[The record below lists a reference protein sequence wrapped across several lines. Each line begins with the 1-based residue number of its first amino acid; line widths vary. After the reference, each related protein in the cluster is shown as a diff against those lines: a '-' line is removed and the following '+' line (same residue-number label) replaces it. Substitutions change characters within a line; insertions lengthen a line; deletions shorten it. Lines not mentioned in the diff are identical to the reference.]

1 MIKKEKVI
9 VSIISV
15 LIIVIG
21 FMLLFNR
28 KKIENVL
35 KNNKNIS
42 KIYENSEKKKNEKIF
57 DIKLKDN
64 KLKRILESLS
74 PDKMEMVVSILKD
87 GKLVDFINNPDIIS
101 YSENTDYNKAVENAK
116 VIKGLKEL
124 ALLSPELGK
133 YFKEDLIKNNFD
145 NNIKT
150 IENRPEVIRIK
161 DRITKL
167 LPIKNSK
174 DTFDQLSEE
183 NLIEISEILS
193 KSPITVEFVEKKDM
207 KKYDL
212 EEIVEISKTLYKIG
226 SVNPSLAIEIEEML
240 KGFDIRK
247 AALYGDL
254 YVQDEKYE
262 KELKKEYEEK
272 NYTFEDPFI
281 RYNPYGRTPLAYG
294 MKYEPSSDTELLKVT
309 IMGIGGMPN
318 FSYEKKY
325 TSGDILPIVGLY
337 PKSENIVLIEQ
348 LNPSDKKVIKSKKLK
363 LKTIPVDDR
372 LPAIYIEKRVPGSI
386 QPGFNLASYNLKD
399 EGLPFAFD
407 SMGNIRYMLK
417 AGKEM
422 RKVKIEKEDSDVW
435 EVKNDEDKFQL
446 DILGKILGRIG
457 RDDEDN
463 TTSKNKKTKYLVR
476 NNNILT
482 VVSYRDETYP
492 TALFSEYGLD
502 SRDEIFKAI
511 IFYDKNGADENIIE
525 DGERVVL
532 YEGDSEN

>member
-1 MIKKEKVI
+1 MIKKDRVI
-9 VSIISV
+9 VIVVSI

-28 KKIENVL
+28 KKIESIL

-42 KIYENSEKKKNEKIF
+42 KIYENSEKKKNAKIF

-74 PDKMEMVVSILKD
+74 PDKMGMAASILKD
-87 GKLVDFINNPDIIS
+87 GKLVDFLNNPDITF
-101 YSENTDYNKAVENAK
+101 YLENKDYNKALENAK
-116 VIKGLKEL
+116 VIKGLKDL
-124 ALLSPELGK
+124 SLLSPELGK

-145 NNIKT
+145 NSIKT
-150 IENRPEVIRIK
+150 IENRPEVIKIK
-161 DRITKL
+161 DRIIKL
-167 LPIKNSK
+167 LPIRNSK

-183 NLIEISEILS
+183 KLIEISEILS
-193 KSPITVEFVEKKDM
+193 KSPITVEFVEKKDI
-207 KKYDL
+207 KKYNL
-212 EEIVEISKTLYKIG
+212 EETVEISKTLYKIG
-226 SVNPSLAIEIEEML
+226 NVNPVLAIEIEEML
-240 KGFDIRK
+240 EGFDIRK

-272 NYTFEDPFI
+272 QYTFEEPFL

-294 MKYEPSSDTELLKVT
+294 MKYEPVNKSDLLKVT
-309 IMGIGGMPN
+309 VMGMGGMPN

-363 LKTIPVDDR
+363 LKTIPIDDK

-399 EGLPFAFD
+399 EGLPFTFD
-407 SMGNIRYMLK
+407 SMGNIRYILK
-417 AGKEM
+417 TGKEM
-422 RKVKIEKEDSDVW
+422 RKVKIEKEDSGIW
-435 EVKNDEDKFQL
+435 EVKNDEDKFRL
-446 DILGKILGRIG
+446 NILGKILGRIG
-457 RDDEDN
+457 REDGDIA
-463 TTSKNKKTKYLVR
+463 SKNRKTKYLVR

-482 VVSYRDETYP
+482 VVSYRDVTYP

-502 SRDEIFKAI
+502 SKDEIFKAI

-525 DGERVVL
+525 DGERTIL

>member
-1 MIKKEKVI
+1 MKK
-9 VSIISV
+9 
-15 LIIVIG
+15 
-21 FMLLFNR
+21 F
-28 KKIENVL
+28 
-35 KNNKNIS
+35 
-42 KIYENSEKKKNEKIF
+42 F
-57 DIKLKDN
+57 DIKLKDG

-74 PDKMEMVVSILKD
+74 PDKMEMAVSILKD
-87 GKLVDFINNPDIIS
+87 GKLVDFINNPDIAS

-133 YFKEDLIKNNFD
+133 YFKEDLIKSNFD

-150 IENRPEVIRIK
+150 IENRPEVIKIK

-226 SVNPSLAIEIEEML
+226 NVNPSLAIEIEEML

-272 NYTFEDPFI
+272 NYTFENPFI

-325 TSGDILPIVGLY
+325 VSGDILPIVGL
-337 PKSENIVLIEQ
+337 
-348 LNPSDKKVIKSKKLK
+348 
-363 LKTIPVDDR
+363 
-372 LPAIYIEKRVPGSI
+372 
-386 QPGFNLASYNLKD
+386 
-399 EGLPFAFD
+399 
-407 SMGNIRYMLK
+407 
-417 AGKEM
+417 
-422 RKVKIEKEDSDVW
+422 
-435 EVKNDEDKFQL
+435 
-446 DILGKILGRIG
+446 
-457 RDDEDN
+457 
-463 TTSKNKKTKYLVR
+463 
-476 NNNILT
+476 
-482 VVSYRDETYP
+482 
-492 TALFSEYGLD
+492 
-502 SRDEIFKAI
+502 
-511 IFYDKNGADENIIE
+511 
-525 DGERVVL
+525 
-532 YEGDSEN
+532 

>member
-1 MIKKEKVI
+1 MIKKEKIIVLL
-9 VSIISV
+9 VSIL
-15 LIIVIG
+15 LIIAG
-21 FMLLFNR
+21 FTLLFNR
-28 KKIENVL
+28 KKIENIL

-42 KIYENSEKKKNEKIF
+42 KIYENNEKKKNEKFF
-57 DIKLKDN
+57 DTKLKDK
-64 KLKRILESLS
+64 KLKGILENLS
-74 PDKMEMVVSILKD
+74 VDKMGIAVSILED
-87 GKLVDFINNPDIIS
+87 GKLVDFINNPDITS
-101 YSENTDYNKAVENAK
+101 YTENTDYNRATENAK
-116 VIKGLKEL
+116 VIKGLKDL

-133 YFKEDLIKNNFD
+133 YFKEDLINNNFE
-145 NNIKT
+145 NSVRT
-150 IENRPEVIRIK
+150 IENRPEVIKIK

-167 LPIKNSK
+167 LPIENGK
-174 DTFDQLSEE
+174 DTFNQLSEE
-183 NLIEISEILS
+183 DLIEISEILS
-193 KSPITVEFVEKKDM
+193 KSPITVEFVEKKDI
-207 KKYDL
+207 KKYGL

-226 SVNPSLAIEIEEML
+226 NVNPSLAIKIDEML

-272 NYTFEDPFI
+272 NYTFEEPFL

-294 MKYEPSSDTELLKVT
+294 MKYEPANGGSELLRVT
-309 IMGIGGMPN
+309 VLGMGGMPN

-325 TSGDILPIVGLY
+325 SAGTILPIVGLY
-337 PKSENIVLIEQ
+337 PKSENTVLIEQ
-348 LNPSDKKVIKSKKLK
+348 LNPNDKKVMKSKKLK
-363 LKTIPVDDR
+363 LKTMAVDDK

-399 EGLPFAFD
+399 EGLPFTFD
-407 SMGNIRYMLK
+407 SMGNIRYILK
-417 AGKEM
+417 TGKEM
-422 RKVKIEKEDSDVW
+422 RKVKIEKEDSGVW

-446 DILGKILGRIG
+446 NILGKILGRIG
-457 RDDEDN
+457 RDDEDIA
-463 TTSKNKKTKYLVR
+463 SKNKKTKYLIR

-482 VVSYRDETYP
+482 VVSYRDEAYP

-502 SRDEIFKAI
+502 SKDEIFKAI
-511 IFYDKNGADENIIE
+511 IFYDKNGADQNIIE

>member
-9 VSIISV
+9 VSIVSV
-15 LIIVIG
+15 LIIIIG

-28 KKIENVL
+28 KKIENIL
-35 KNNKNIS
+35 KNNKSIS

-57 DIKLKDN
+57 DIKLKDG

-74 PDKMEMVVSILKD
+74 PDKMEMAVSILKN
-87 GKLVDFINNPDIIS
+87 GKLVDFINNPDIAS

-133 YFKEDLIKNNFD
+133 YFKEDLIKSNFD

-150 IENRPEVIRIK
+150 IENRPEVIKIK

-226 SVNPSLAIEIEEML
+226 NVNPSLAIEIEEML

-325 TSGDILPIVGLY
+325 VSGDILPIVGLY
-337 PKSENIVLIEQ
+337 PKVENIVLIEQ
-348 LNPSDKKVIKSKKLK
+348 LNPNDKKVIKSKKLK
-363 LKTIPVDDR
+363 LKTIPIDDK

-407 SMGNIRYMLK
+407 SMGNIRYILK
-417 AGKEM
+417 TGKEM
-422 RKVKIEKEDSDVW
+422 RKVKIEKEDSGVW

-457 RDDEDN
+457 RDDED
-463 TTSKNKKTKYLVR
+463 TASKNKKTKYLVR

-482 VVSYRDETYP
+482 VVSYRDEAYP

-502 SRDEIFKAI
+502 SKDEIFKAI

>member
-9 VSIISV
+9 VTIVSILV
-15 LIIVIG
+15 IVIS

-28 KKIENVL
+28 KKIENIL

-57 DIKLKDN
+57 DIKLKDK
-64 KLKRILESLS
+64 KLKRILEGLS
-74 PDKMEMVVSILKD
+74 SDKMEMAASILND
-87 GKLVDFINNPDIIS
+87 GKLVDFINNPDVTS
-101 YSENTDYNKAVENAK
+101 YLENTDYNKAIENAK
-116 VIKGLKEL
+116 VIKELKEL
-124 ALLSPELGK
+124 VVLSPELGK

-145 NNIKT
+145 NTVKS
-150 IENRPEVIRIK
+150 IENRPEVIKIK

-174 DTFDQLSEE
+174 NTFDQLSED

-193 KSPITVEFVEKKDM
+193 KSPKTVEFVEKKDI
-207 KKYDL
+207 KKYSL
-212 EEIVEISKTLYKIG
+212 KETVEISKTLYKIG
-226 SVNPSLAIEIEEML
+226 NINPSLAIEIEDML

-272 NYTFEDPFI
+272 QYTFEDPFL

-294 MKYEPSSDTELLKVT
+294 MKYEPTNGNELLRVT
-309 IMGIGGMPN
+309 VMGMGGMPN
-318 FSYEKKY
+318 FSYEKNYK
-325 TSGDILPIVGLY
+325 SGDILPIVGLY

-348 LNPSDKKVIKSKKLK
+348 LNLSNKKVIKSKRLK
-363 LKTIPVDDR
+363 LKTVPIDDK

-399 EGLPFAFD
+399 EGLPFTFD
-407 SMGNIRYMLK
+407 SMGNIRYILK
-417 AGKEM
+417 TGKEM
-422 RKVKIEKEDSDVW
+422 RKVKIEKKDSGVW

-457 RDDEDN
+457 RDDEDMVSN
-463 TTSKNKKTKYLVR
+463 NKKTKYLVR
-476 NNNILT
+476 NNNMLT
-482 VVSYRDETYP
+482 VVSYRDEAYP
-492 TALFSEYGLD
+492 SALFSEYGLD
-502 SRDEIFKAI
+502 SKDEIFKAI

-525 DGERVVL
+525 DGERVIL